1 MGIALTEEQVAL
13 AESVRQF
20 LARHVK
26 TGQTRAEFDD
36 LAAGVWPAVWGAL
49 KSQGL
54 LGIHLP
60 ESYGGEGAGVVE
72 LAVVV
77 EEAARSLLPGP
88 FLTTVLT
95 SLAISRYA
103 QESRRDSALPRFV
116 DGATAGC
123 ATTPAGL

>member
-13 AESVRQF
+13 ADSVRQF
-20 LARHVK
+20 MARYVK
-26 TGQTRAEFDD
+26 TAHTPAEFDD

-49 KSQGL
+49 KAQGL

-72 LAVVV
+72 LAVLV
-77 EEAARSLLPGP
+77 EEAARALLPGP

-95 SLAISRYA
+95 SLAVSRHA
-103 QESRRDSALPRFV
+103 PEPLRESLLPRFV
-116 DGATAGC
+116 EGATAGC
-123 ATTPAGL
+123 ATTG